1 MTETHGILDHEHEV
15 LLEELDEVSRRT
27 GRVGQIYSEVLGLF
41 RSHLAEENETIV
53 PLLKYYRER
62 LEEYGN
68 KDVEKLK
75 LASERFE
82 NQFDK
87 MVQEHREIS
96 RKLNQILEELKR
108 NPDEDEMHLAQELI
122 HHVELEEEIL
132 YPAALAAGDLIEFE
146 REHLGQKKKY

>member
-1 MTETHGILDHEHEV
+1 MTETHNILDHEHEM
-15 LLEELDEVSRRT
+15 LLEELNEVSRIR
-27 GRVGQIYSEVLGLF
+27 GEVGQIYSEVLSLF

-53 PLLKYYRER
+53 PLLKYYKNR
-62 LEEYGN
+62 LEEHGN
-68 KDVEKLK
+68 KDVENLK

-96 RKLNQILEELKR
+96 KKLNQILEELNS
-108 NPDEDEMHLAQELI
+108 NPNEAALHLADELT

-132 YPAALAAGDLIEFE
+132 YPAALAAGAFIEFE
-146 REHLGQKKKY
+146 GENFGRKKKY